1 VSAPVEPPTT
11 QPHPGISVEPPTI
24 PPLASAPVEPP
35 PTQHRPSAPRATTE
49 EVGAAV
55 ARVLEVLD
63 RSGVPLGAGAVKAAL
78 RADGASEAEV
88 ERIWDRFRGHAADH
102 ARVGI
107 EVHGHAYQYRLLPSP
122 TPDQALARLGQ
133 TGASSAD
140 RAELVAIVAAAL
152 AVATRTVPQSGVES
166 SAGETER
173 MRRIG
178 AVRALAELA
187 IEVEELTVHRAS
199 PQALIHRVRSR
210 VGRAGLEPVESAG
223 ERTSF
228 DRARHE
234 SIAGS
239 IMDGTAV
246 VVVRPG
252 YVWRTEDE
260 EILLVPAIVQ
270 DRNQDQS

>member
-1 VSAPVEPPTT
+1 
-11 QPHPGISVEPPTI
+11 
-24 PPLASAPVEPP
+24 
-35 PTQHRPSAPRATTE
+35 
-49 EVGAAV
+49 V
-55 ARVLEVLD
+55 ARVLDILH
-63 RSGVPLGAGAVKAAL
+63 RAGAPLGAGAVKAEL
-78 RADGASEAEV
+78 RADGVSEAEV

-107 EVHGHAYQYRLLPSP
+107 EVHGHAYQYRLLPAP
-122 TPDQALARLGQ
+122 TPEQALARLAQ
-133 TGASSAD
+133 TGVSSAD
-140 RAELVAIVAAAL
+140 RAELVGIVQAAL
-152 AVATRTVPQSGVES
+152 ARTPSIATTPQPGEVNG
-166 SAGETER
+166 AGETER

-228 DRARHE
+228 DRSRHE
-234 SIAGS
+234 PIAGS
-239 IMDGTAV
+239 IMDGAAV

-252 YVWRTEDE
+252 YLWRTDDE
-260 EILLVPAIVQ
+260 EILLVAAVVQ
-270 DRNQDQS
+270 DRNQDAS